1 MQMLR
6 ENAQDQSNT
15 GDSEGLGMRLHMHT
29 GDIFYNCVHVDTHNI
44 SKTHMPV
51 NGPFRSCVQREG
63 SASSWLPV

>member
-15 GDSEGLGMRLHMHT
+15 GNGEGLGMRLHMHT
-29 GDIFYNCVHVDTHNI
+29 GDIFYNCVHVDTHI

-51 NGPFRSCVQREG
+51 NRPFQSWVQREG
-63 SASSWLPV
+63 SASSWPPV